1 MPPTYWQFHQ
11 HVKRAHL
18 QSLIFNQGNKAVIEM
33 KNLEH
38 WKFDETYYKAIVID
52 NPIAPDTA
60 SCNCKCYIFYLILFL
75 GYLITWV
82 IIYFVKLLLRA

>member
-1 MPPTYWQFHQ
+1 
-11 HVKRAHL
+11 
-18 QSLIFNQGNKAVIEM
+18 M